1 MTIDTLSAFSA
12 RGRVCVPRL
21 FCVLCWLLAAAPL
34 QAAENEAVEV
44 RAVIAENRPLV
55 RELPLSGTVTS
66 ERVAQLS
73 AQVQGLVSQV
83 NVEVGEQVGAGD
95 VLLELDSE
103 LRELELRQ
111 ARAEA
116 DRARAEWEDTQRQ
129 LDEGERLGSE
139 AIAASQVRTL
149 EAAERISRA
158 QWEAASAAL
167 ARIEA
172 ELERFR
178 IRAPFDGTLTDRL
191 AELGEWITP
200 GDTLFE
206 LLATTQ
212 LRLDFRVPQRYF
224 AQVDEDTRAS
234 LHFDAYPGESFQGH
248 VLRKV
253 PFSQDGSRTFML
265 QVTLEEAGQPQVIPG
280 MSVSGALQ
288 LDVGRSGLAVPR
300 DAVLRYQD
308 GRTTVWVLSEP
319 RWGEASQV
327 REQQVQLGDGYAGM
341 VEVLG
346 GLSSGDAVVT
356 RGNEGLQ
363 EGQRVVPQQVDYDG
377 GSVDGDSID
386 SGDIDGGS

>member
-1 MTIDTLSAFSA
+1 MTRGTPSAFLS
-12 RGRVCVPRL
+12 GGQVCAPRL
-21 FCVLCWLLAAAPL
+21 FIILCWLLVAAPL
-34 QAAENEAVEV
+34 QAADSEAVEV
-44 RAVIAENRPLV
+44 RAVIAEERPLV
-55 RELPLSGTVTS
+55 RELPLTGTVTS

-73 AQVQGLVSQV
+73 SQVQGLVRQV
-83 NVEVGEQVGAGD
+83 NVEIGEQVSAGD

-103 LRELELRQ
+103 LRELDLRQ

-129 LDEGERLGSE
+129 LDEGERLGNE

-149 EAAERISRA
+149 EAAERIGRA
-158 QWEAASAAL
+158 QWESASAAL

-172 ELERFR
+172 EIERFR

-191 AELGEWITP
+191 AETGEWITP

-206 LLATTQ
+206 LLATTE

-234 LHFDAYPGESFQGH
+234 LHFDAYPGESFQGN

-253 PFSQDGSRTFML
+253 PLSQDGSRTFML
-265 QVTLEEAGQPQVIPG
+265 QVTLEEAGQPSVIPG

-288 LDVGRSGLAVPR
+288 LDVGRRGLAVPR
-300 DAVLRYQD
+300 DAILRYQD
-308 GRTTVWVLSEP
+308 GRTTVWLLSEP
-319 RWGEASQV
+319 RWGEPGQV

-341 VEVLG
+341 VEVLD

-363 EGQRVVPQQVDYDG
+363 EGQRVIPQQVDYDG
-377 GSVDGDSID
+377 DAV
-386 SGDIDGGS
+386 DGGS